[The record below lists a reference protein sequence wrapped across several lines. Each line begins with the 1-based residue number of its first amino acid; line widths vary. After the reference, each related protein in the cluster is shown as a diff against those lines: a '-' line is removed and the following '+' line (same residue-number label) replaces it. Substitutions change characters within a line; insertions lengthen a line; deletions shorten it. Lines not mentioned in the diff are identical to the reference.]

1 MYALTEHA
9 QAYRMRRKKL
19 ALLCD
24 WDVQEGMYAM
34 AIDPEQI
41 RQGGPMSAEEYI
53 RLDQDTWNG
62 KYEYLDGIARLM
74 SGGSAEHNRIARNV
88 ANAIEMHFLSG
99 PCTVFGSDVRVLIG
113 SKADGREHYV
123 YPDVTVSCDVADRRR
138 GVKLIQ
144 SPRIVVEVLSPG
156 TEATDRGRKLATYK
170 ACPTIQEIMLINQFA
185 PHVEVYRRGEDDTA
199 WHYIVFE
206 ADSPIELS
214 SIDVHILPTE
224 IYRGINF
231 DEPLLED

>member
-1 MYALTEHA
+1 MKELH
-9 QAYRMRRKKL
+9 
-19 ALLCD
+19 
-24 WDVQEGMYAM
+24 AM

-41 RQGGPMSAEEYI
+41 RQGGPMSAEEYMQ
-53 RLDQDTWNG
+53 LDQDTWNG

-74 SGGSAEHNRIARNV
+74 SGGSAEHDRIAYNTR
-88 ANAIEMHFLSG
+88 AAFDQHFLSG

-113 SKADGREHYV
+113 SKADGSEHYI

-156 TEATDRGRKLATYK
+156 TEATDRGRKLAAYK
-170 ACPTIQEIMLINQFA
+170 ACPSIQEIVLINQFA
-185 PHVEVYRRGEDDTA
+185 PYVEVYQHGEDGTT
-199 WHYIVFE
+199 WSHIVFE
-206 ADSPIELS
+206 ADAPIELS
-214 SIDVHILPTE
+214 SIDVHIQPAE

-231 DEPLLED
+231 DEPLLEE